1 MKSMIMNKD
10 NIYSLQN
17 IENYRNTLDS
27 DISNI
32 VKKYSQLIIE
42 YFKFIK
48 ENIKITKSKFLN
60 FIIIRGLDTIT
71 NVFLYILY
79 FTKNTELTYFH
90 CQKSYYFYIEF
101 VGQISEEEKTFLQL
115 TTRDATIYV
124 YKKTIYEI
132 NNELKKINDV
142 MTNDFRE
149 KLDIIKIYIN
159 LYQIYLLK
167 MINSDDTSMLNIEYL
182 LKIYDKLNNITN
194 KTKLI
199 ILEGVIEK
207 LYNKI
212 NDDKLFFD
220 VNYLLIKKFL
230 KNQEILKNSLKK
242 INSEEFDNKLLET
255 PEKVV
260 SWIIG

>member
-79 FTKNTELTYFH
+79 FTKNIELTYFH

-167 MINSDDTSMLNIEYL
+167 IINSDDTSMLNIEYL
-182 LKIYDKLNNITN
+182 FKICDKLNNITN

-230 KNQEILKNSLKK
+230 KNQEILKNSLKN
-242 INSEEFDNKLLET
+242 INLEDFDNKLLET

>member
-124 YKKTIYEI
+124 YKKTIM
-132 NNELKKINDV
+132 K
-142 MTNDFRE
+142 
-149 KLDIIKIYIN
+149 
-159 LYQIYLLK
+159 
-167 MINSDDTSMLNIEYL
+167 
-182 LKIYDKLNNITN
+182 
-194 KTKLI
+194 
-199 ILEGVIEK
+199 
-207 LYNKI
+207 
-212 NDDKLFFD
+212 
-220 VNYLLIKKFL
+220 
-230 KNQEILKNSLKK
+230 
-242 INSEEFDNKLLET
+242 
-255 PEKVV
+255 
-260 SWIIG
+260 